1 MSELLKA
8 VEKYRQ
14 RAEEH
19 TLLNNDFICP
29 ACHKHDYVPSEI
41 ILQANYGS
49 SYDGERMVI
58 QLCGE
63 RFDKI
68 REKVWGKGDESNS

>member
-1 MSELLKA
+1 MSELLKT

-14 RAEEH
+14 RTEEH
-19 TLLNNDFICP
+19 TSSNNDFICP
-29 ACHKHDYVPSEI
+29 LCHEHDYVPSEI

-49 SYDGERMVI
+49 SYDGERMKI

-63 RFDKI
+63 CFDKFW
-68 REKVWGKGDESNS
+68 EQATAKGV